1 MFENYLEDIPSLRTD
16 ISLIHF
22 KLKHLQDFILDD
34 KIAKEQEIKVLNDY
48 IDESVKELI
57 KYENEYNEKY
67 EILQQ
72 HIFDN
77 IIDLSNIIIQY
88 TKTDN
93 YDKDLVE
100 MVKTKLQRQ
109 IMKSDLEVFIKYSK
123 NDMFE
128 EQFDD
133 IMKFLGIEVNYK

>member
-1 MFENYLEDIPSLRTD
+1 M
-16 ISLIHF
+16 
-22 KLKHLQDFILDD
+22 DD

-77 IIDLSNIIIQY
+77 IIDLSNIII
-88 TKTDN
+88 
-93 YDKDLVE
+93 
-100 MVKTKLQRQ
+100 
-109 IMKSDLEVFIKYSK
+109 
-123 NDMFE
+123 
-128 EQFDD
+128 
-133 IMKFLGIEVNYK
+133 